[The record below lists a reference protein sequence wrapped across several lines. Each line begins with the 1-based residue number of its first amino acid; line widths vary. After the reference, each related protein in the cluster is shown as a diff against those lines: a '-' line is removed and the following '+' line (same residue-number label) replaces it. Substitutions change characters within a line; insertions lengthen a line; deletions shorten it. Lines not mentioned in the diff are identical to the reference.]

1 MSDKNILVQKFGGTS
16 LADLHGFE
24 ASAAV
29 IGQYAAEQQVVVV
42 LSAVKGVT
50 DLLLA
55 AIDTAVEG
63 GDGATHLREAIARE
77 RAIVEELAKQGVAMS
92 LAGEFLQDQESVLGR
107 RVEGIRLLG
116 QCPDE
121 ARARILASGE
131 GFSSRLMVDV
141 LNHQGFR
148 AQWSDAD
155 VLPLANEDWLDSLI
169 DIEAAGPRLRERL
182 HKDSQVMVLPGF
194 YGRNENGDIQLL
206 GRNGTDYSAAAIA
219 AALGADL
226 LLIARGEERLEQTRA
241 HIESLYPDRLLRT
254 LSADVAT
261 VAGRERVC
269 EAAGES
275 LQILVNNAGTNI
287 RKRMSEL
294 SLDEYRRV
302 QQVNL
307 ESCFDL
313 CRLLHP
319 ALIRGAPA
327 AVVNNA
333 SVAGLTHLR
342 TGAASGTGRN
352 RTRG

>member
-1 MSDKNILVQKFGGTS
+1 MSSDLMAAHQRSPWRLDGMQALVTGASSGIG
-16 LADLHGFE
+16 LA
-24 ASAAV
+24 V
-29 IGQYAAEQQVVVV
+29 
-42 LSAVKGVT
+42 
-50 DLLLA
+50 
-55 AIDTAVEG
+55 
-63 GDGATHLREAIARE
+63 AT
-77 RAIVEELAKQGVAMS
+77 EL
-92 LAGEFLQDQESVLGR
+92 
-107 RVEGIRLLG
+107 
-116 QCPDE
+116 
-121 ARARILASGE
+121 
-131 GFSSRLMVDV
+131 
-141 LNHQGFR
+141 
-148 AQWSDAD
+148 
-155 VLPLANEDWLDSLI
+155 
-169 DIEAAGPRLRERL
+169 
-182 HKDSQVMVLPGF
+182 
-194 YGRNENGDIQLL
+194 
-206 GRNGTDYSAAAIA
+206 

-269 EAAGES
+269 EAAGDS

-307 ESCFDL
+307 ESCFEL
-313 CRLLHP
+313 CRLLRP

-342 TGAASGTGRN
+342 TGAPYGMSKAAMIQLTRNLAVEWAGEGIRVNAVAPWYIRTPLAEQVLADAAYRQEVLERTPMGRVGEPEECARAIAFLCMPAAGYITGQCLAVD
-352 RTRG
+352 GGFSVFGF